1 MLTWYGSLDGS
12 IGKILPIGEKT
23 YKKLQLLQ
31 TLMQTHM
38 PHHAGLN
45 PKEYR
50 SATNAFRELV
60 NPAKN
65 IIDGDLI
72 TRFHYLSITEQI
84 DMSRKIGIQREEI
97 LNDLMD
103 TYRATNIF

>member
-50 SATNAFRELV
+50 SV
-60 NPAKN
+60 S
-65 IIDGDLI
+65 LI
-72 TRFHYLSITEQI
+72 KYFS
-84 DMSRKIGIQREEI
+84 K
-97 LNDLMD
+97 
-103 TYRATNIF
+103 